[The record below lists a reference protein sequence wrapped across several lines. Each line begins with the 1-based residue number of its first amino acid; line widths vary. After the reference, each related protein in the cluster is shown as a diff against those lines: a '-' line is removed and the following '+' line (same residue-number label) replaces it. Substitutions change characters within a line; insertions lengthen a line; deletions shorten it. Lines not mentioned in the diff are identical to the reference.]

1 MTEMAKMLIT
11 LAKSDGARIT
21 QSNSM
26 QTSRMLKAKYST
38 NKQQSSPSQWKR
50 WKQNVS
56 KWNQA
61 KMMRSSASN
70 IPAVV

>member
-26 QTSRMLKAKYST
+26 QTSRMLKVKYST
-38 NKQQSSPSQWKR
+38 NKQQSSPSQ
-50 WKQNVS
+50 
-56 KWNQA
+56 
-61 KMMRSSASN
+61 
-70 IPAVV
+70 